1 MTSNLE
7 EAIQTAEAI
16 LHHAEHKPTKPRTIG
31 NSKWKSLHH
40 RLHELYSE
48 ECGKPPSNKHLKTG
62 VHLLDK
68 LAKREKLTC
77 LIVSLGSQGY
87 SLMLRGENGAETET
101 MRLPY
106 EESEL
111 LEYLDA
117 EELPPVLV
125 DLLEKSQS
133 NIFYNGC
140 VITEVRDY
148 RQSGNG
154 HNYTTRYV
162 LLRPTAQT
170 LLCDINSISNDG
182 NRFTNDE
189 KLHLESQLLLA
200 TQEPLCLDPSPA
212 VTCLENKIHQDRHRL
227 NGRALKRC
235 MKRHSHIMRA
245 RRAALK
251 TLAPPKELGL
261 QDFLCKRKD
270 RTPAVPVNLKLG
282 KTCVDMWKQRETD
295 YPPADIS
302 LVEQLSSCQE
312 RPRPSSNSLVATVEE
327 ILETD
332 RGNGKVHYARV
343 SIYQHQLD
351 QSYVGELY
359 YDRDYNVHEGKRPG
373 VTCRFPLGSFK
384 NAEMYLHQFRDLF
397 TEEGR
402 RQVKITRI
410 VPGQNAYSNN
420 AAASTAAATASHGS
434 AGAAAGN
441 SNTSVQTSL
450 QQNNSNNQVG
460 QVAAQVAAHVAA
472 QTPSQAAGIVIK
484 AEPGLSDSS
493 ALRLSLL
500 NNSGGLSSPATSLSA
515 HLFQGNTITLGA
527 APQQS
532 TQPSVPILSP
542 PITAGRHKGRQPPAY
557 LNLSRASSAPPDSGL
572 MMTSPQG
579 TPTSLP
585 VSSPLSG
592 SMAPPPT
599 PPPPSSTPS
608 FIPAPPSPSVHPNP
622 GRVITPTLE
631 GVAGRVAT
639 PTGIASGQMPHS
651 VAVTIT
657 MAGGG
662 SIAVPVSMGLVG
674 HSRTGIVQTGGN
686 LISSPISVMTS
697 LPAGFPTDLN
707 SITTTTSTTPPST
720 TTASTPTSS
729 PTQGNIISTPA
740 GLLTGPINIINAAH
754 GGLLSTGAVSLSGGA
769 QLAAA
774 TGITSARLSQLALK
788 GHGGI
793 RAQGPL
799 SLLPQGQQ
807 TILYNATLQQRIQQ
821 QLQQQYQQHLQQ
833 QQQSTS
839 AAAQAQRQGLAGTSG
854 GQQTSSNV
862 VGKNTIS
869 ATLGSSQTAAV
880 LSQLTAIQASQ
891 LTPAHQQALHA
902 QQLQAQLAYQKQ
914 QQLQLKQQQQQA
926 LQQHASSKGKSKKRT
941 TPTPP
946 K

>member
-585 VSSPLSG
+585 VSSPC
-592 SMAPPPT
+592 
-599 PPPPSSTPS
+599 
-608 FIPAPPSPSVHPNP
+608 
-622 GRVITPTLE
+622 
-631 GVAGRVAT
+631 
-639 PTGIASGQMPHS
+639 
-651 VAVTIT
+651 
-657 MAGGG
+657 
-662 SIAVPVSMGLVG
+662 
-674 HSRTGIVQTGGN
+674 IVQTGGN